1 MNRIGKI
8 GLLLLA
14 IFALMSLGGLAHAQL
29 TPVDHYKCYLIEPPS
44 QVPGPLLLSDQFDPQ
59 EAVELLVSRL
69 LCAPVSKEGSPVN
82 NPDIHLKAYEI
93 FPAPPL
99 NPPALVNLFPL
110 NDHLPP
116 EFDVRVIRPL
126 FLLVPTIKERLQ

>member
-1 MNRIGKI
+1 ME
-8 GLLLLA
+8 
-14 IFALMSLGGLAHAQL
+14 F
-29 TPVDHYKCYLIEPPS
+29 
-44 QVPGPLLLSDQFDPQ
+44 
-59 EAVELLVSRL
+59 LVSRL

-93 FPAPPL
+93 IPAPPL
-99 NPPALVNLFPL
+99 DPPALVNLFPL

-116 EFDVRVIRPL
+116 EFDVRVIQPL